1 MSPKIEDS
9 VPMSIEAAHHY
20 ADWLV
25 NEEVRGPSDL
35 DDAFTRLEQR
45 YGISRHQLQH
55 LRKGKAKTC
64 DLGLFARL
72 RGAYLDLCERQV
84 RRLQHQIAIEKATGD
99 DTIEDLEAE
108 ARALAAKIAAKKQ
121 ALRATR

>member
-25 NEEVRGPSDL
+25 NEEVRGPADL

-64 DLGLFARL
+64 DLGLFARYNPHC
-72 RGAYLDLCERQV
+72 RIGKV
-84 RRLQHQIAIEKATGD
+84 RFKRRSRYRSP
-99 DTIEDLEAE
+99 EAFN
-108 ARALAAKIAAKKQ
+108 LTTD
-121 ALRATR
+121 ALRRGGAA